1 MADAGHQDGR
11 DAFVSLRMND
21 GHFAF
26 KSGCQWWCQ
35 FNGDH
40 PEFNLAGPRTMFDY
54 GHPQVQRRRLMQIE
68 ELCTKWDV
76 DGIEFDWLRFPQM
89 FKDPSG
95 RRRLY

>member
-1 MADAGHQDGR
+1 MLSNPVA
-11 DAFVSLRMND
+11 
-21 GHFAF
+21 
-26 KSGCQWWCQ
+26 SGGASY
-35 FNGDH
+35 NRDH
-40 PEFNLAGPRTMFDY
+40 PEFNLAGPRTMFE
-54 GHPQVQRRRLMQIE
+54 GHPQVRRRGPMQIE

>member
-1 MADAGHQDGR
+1 MAIH
-11 DAFVSLRMND
+11 
-21 GHFAF
+21 
-26 KSGCQWWCQ
+26 
-35 FNGDH
+35 
-40 PEFNLAGPRTMFDY
+40 
-54 GHPQVQRRRLMQIE
+54 QVQRRRLMQIE